1 MGRLLSLF
9 LLISLRISAEISA
22 LYLTWYGDPTT
33 TMAIQWHAANGEE
46 SLYLNKTGEEWTPVA
61 GAHTSLNDVLIYR
74 VFLEGLAP
82 DSAYRFRIGEDP
94 TVYTFR
100 TAPNQLDK
108 PLRFIIG
115 GDAFQ
120 NAKLFL
126 RMNETIASLDPL
138 FCVIGGDI
146 AYAING
152 TPFTLQ
158 SRAVKRWFSFL
169 SQWKEQ
175 MVAPDGRLIP
185 FLLAAGNHDIGS
197 DNYETFFSLFA
208 FPERQLYRAIDFG
221 KYLSLILLDTGH
233 FQPIEGKQTLWLDRT
248 LANRADIPI
257 RLAVYHEAAYPSF
270 YPYNGETPK
279 KIRTNWCPLFDK
291 HKLPAAFEHHN
302 HAFKRTYPIKNN
314 ALDPDGVLY
323 LGDGCWGAK
332 PRKTND
338 LWYLEK
344 RARKNNVYL
353 IDLSQ
358 ESAQIQA
365 IGLLGDT
372 LDSVTLQTVKK

>member
-1 MGRLLSLF
+1 M
-9 LLISLRISAEISA
+9 
-22 LYLTWYGDPTT
+22 
-33 TMAIQWHAANGEE
+33 
-46 SLYLNKTGEEWTPVA
+46 
-61 GAHTSLNDVLIYR
+61 
-74 VFLEGLAP
+74 
-82 DSAYRFRIGEDP
+82 
-94 TVYTFR
+94 
-100 TAPNQLDK
+100 
-108 PLRFIIG
+108 
-115 GDAFQ
+115 
-120 NAKLFL
+120 
-126 RMNETIASLDPL
+126 
-138 FCVIGGDI
+138 
-146 AYAING
+146 
-152 TPFTLQ
+152 
-158 SRAVKRWFSFL
+158 
-169 SQWKEQ
+169 
-175 MVAPDGRLIP
+175 
-185 FLLAAGNHDIGS
+185 
-197 DNYETFFSLFA
+197 
-208 FPERQLYRAIDFG
+208 
-221 KYLSLILLDTGH
+221 ILLDTGH